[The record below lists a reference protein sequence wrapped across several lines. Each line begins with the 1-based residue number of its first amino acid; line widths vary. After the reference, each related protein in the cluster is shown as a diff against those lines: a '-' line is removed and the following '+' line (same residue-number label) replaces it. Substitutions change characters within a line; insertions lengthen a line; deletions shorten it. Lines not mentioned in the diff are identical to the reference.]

1 MGHILVEVLLI
12 YLREYVKKTMKIPF
26 STERNKG
33 SLEKTDFRAGARKV
47 QVSPEH
53 FAVSESKEV
62 PQGRQKRIKR
72 T

>member
-1 MGHILVEVLLI
+1 
-12 YLREYVKKTMKIPF
+12 MKIPF